1 MIDSE
6 TDDIIKELFE
16 YLLQIY
22 KKDLE
27 ESMRGSE
34 FVFNSVDLLDYKL
47 YKISLNR
54 SGSYI
59 DSNEW
64 LKNKLS
70 NNKY

>member
-16 YLLQIY
+16 YLLQNY
-22 KKDLE
+22 KKYLE

>member
-16 YLLQIY
+16 YLLQNY

-47 YKISLNR
+47 YKISLSR

>member
-16 YLLQIY
+16 YLLQNY

-59 DSNEW
+59 DPNEW

>member
-16 YLLQIY
+16 HLLQNY